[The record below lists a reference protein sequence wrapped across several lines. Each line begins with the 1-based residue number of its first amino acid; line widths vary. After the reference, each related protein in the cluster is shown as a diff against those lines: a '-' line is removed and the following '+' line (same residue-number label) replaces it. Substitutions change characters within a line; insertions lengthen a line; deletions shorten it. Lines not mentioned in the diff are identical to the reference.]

1 MRVTSK
7 IFRELVQKY
16 LVLSSVD
23 TMRQIKSGSLSL
35 SFTIDGTVYMMKMLK
50 EEGISDDREPYAV
63 NSDMEGSGQASSST
77 RKDFETFV
85 VELHAAN
92 KVVSLFKTL
101 KDGENPEYRMEGPD
115 MDQEEM
121 NQFVRNWKTIVAQ
134 EAVGFFENE
143 AEDSLKSTVESF
155 LHLFDHYFGNRI
167 REMIAG
173 EEAQDPM
180 LESPEKE
187 DY

>member
-50 EEGISDDREPYAV
+50 EEGISYY
-63 NSDMEGSGQASSST
+63 DMEGSGQASSST

-121 NQFVRNWKTIVAQ
+121 KQFVRNWKAIVAQ